1 MSNVSFLNTDI
12 TGIRFSDNTKWGGE
26 GDFQVIEEEWLE
38 EDREKPMEERSSD
51 RGSFICL

>member
-1 MSNVSFLNTDI
+1 MPNVSFLNTDI